1 MLFVE
6 GFPAPV
12 DVPLLTTRLAE
23 LVASVEAASLASAPV
38 PLDERAPEQS
48 SPLVAL
54 LRDAVVLVVSDRLST
69 PALVGAFAAAGLKSA
84 SAPASAGALVDV
96 LWAVSLEVEAASGA
110 AAAAAAAA
118 GGGGVADGAKLKEGA
133 TRLLWVLGRALLVA
147 GVISP
152 GVCMERLELE
162 DSEALGLLRVDTAR
176 ARLVKANTRALY
188 TQVKFNLFA
197 EESEGFAKLGVA
209 LLGSTDTSVASLAR
223 GVLDL
228 TGRFALDPNRVF
240 VRSAQRARVRVW

>member
-6 GFPAPV
+6 DFPSPV
-12 DVPLLTTRLAE
+12 DVPLLTPRLTEA
-23 LVASVEAASLASAPV
+23 VATFEAASLASAPV
-38 PLDERAPEQS
+38 PLEERTPEQS

-54 LRDAVVLVVSDRLST
+54 LRDAVVLVVSDRL
-69 PALVGAFAAAGLKSA
+69 PAAALMGAFTAAGLKFA
-84 SAPASAGALVDV
+84 SAPASAGTLVDV
-96 LWAVSLEVEAASGA
+96 LWAVSLELEAASGA
-110 AAAAAAAA
+110 AAAAN
-118 GGGGVADGAKLKEGA
+118 GSVAEGA
-133 TRLLWVLGRALLVA
+133 NPDSVKGPLWVLGRALLAA
-147 GVISP
+147 GVISS
-152 GVCMERLELE
+152 GICMERLELE
-162 DSEALGLLRVDTAR
+162 DCEALGLLRVDTAR

-209 LLGSTDTSVASLAR
+209 LLGSTDTSAASLAR

-240 VRSAQRARVRVW
+240 VRVLLHRVSRTRSFAL